1 MSTTA
6 VDPINVKT
14 PSREICV
21 KSYYDPKVFAALK
34 RMETRSV
41 SGAVNTTVA
50 ALIDNVIDLFGD
62 KAVEFVEDYG
72 KYLQSANTN
81 LWNASAFLTGNFR
94 ASLKMSGNFQKDPV
108 GCGITFD
115 MEWFTTEKWLPMLH
129 SITYDNHVVWT
140 TKDGTKHEN
149 TYHSVRK
156 AGTMKHIT
164 GEDYTPRV
172 PPVKPY
178 VFDYLNEIDNVERQ
192 KAGVN

>member
-6 VDPINVKT
+6 VNPINTKT
-14 PSREICV
+14 PSREVCM
-21 KSYYDPKVFAALK
+21 KSYYNPKVVAALK
-34 RMETRSV
+34 RLETKSL
-41 SGAVNTTVA
+41 SGSMNATVA
-50 ALIDNVIDLFGD
+50 ELIDSTIDLFGD

-94 ASLKMSGNFQKDPV
+94 ASLKMFGNFQKDPV

-129 SITYDNHVVWT
+129 SYTYNNHVVWT
-140 TKDGTKHEN
+140 NKYGKQEA
-149 TYHSVRK
+149 TYRSVKK

-178 VFDYLNEIDNVERQ
+178 VFDYLSEIDNIERQ